1 MITREMVKKGFELE
15 KNSIENEYAGIAV
28 FIIALLS

>member
-15 KNSIENEYAGIAV
+15 KISIENEYVGVVV
-28 FIIALLS
+28 FIVALLS

>member
-15 KNSIENEYAGIAV
+15 KILIENEYAGVVV
-28 FIIALLS
+28 FIVALLS

>member
-15 KNSIENEYAGIAV
+15 KISIENEYVGVAV

>member
-15 KNSIENEYAGIAV
+15 KKIQSKMNMQELRY
-28 FIIALLS
+28 LLLRC

>member
-15 KNSIENEYAGIAV
+15 KISIENEYVGVAV
-28 FIIALLS
+28 FIVALLS

>member
-15 KNSIENEYAGIAV
+15 KIQSKMNMQELRY
-28 FIIALLS
+28 LLLRC